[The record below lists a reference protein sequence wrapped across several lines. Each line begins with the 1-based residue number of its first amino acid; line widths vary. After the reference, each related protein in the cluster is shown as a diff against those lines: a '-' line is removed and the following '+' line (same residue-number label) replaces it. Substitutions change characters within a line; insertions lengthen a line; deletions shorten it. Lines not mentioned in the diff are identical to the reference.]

1 MNAMPDMEM
10 FIASQMNE
18 VIPFMHVTD
27 ICSLLSEIKS
37 GYKTYDTIVNIVNH
51 TCLNSVNSRYT
62 FYGHIDHEW
71 ILNS

>member
-1 MNAMPDMEM
+1 MSDMEM

-37 GYKTYDTIVNIVNH
+37 GYKTYDTIVNIANH
-51 TCLNSVNSRYT
+51 TCFDSINSRYT

-71 ILNS
+71 ILNSWS